1 MQKLDL
7 NSQYWIAWKVEE
19 QEEGSSRYQMHI
31 VKLGIK
37 EWLNKE
43 QTGFKGLFTY
53 YQPFHEKKF
62 EPKITKSCTDCKKR
76 NPFY

>member
-1 MQKLDL
+1 
-7 NSQYWIAWKVEE
+7 
-19 QEEGSSRYQMHI
+19 MHI

-43 QTGFKGLFTY
+43 QTGFKGLFTD